1 MEVLGKKGIPDKYM
15 LFIEIS
21 NSNYYKLQK
30 LVKKYDNNAFIV
42 ANESK
47 YVLNGYFMEEKM
59 K

>member
-1 MEVLGKKGIPDKYM
+1 M